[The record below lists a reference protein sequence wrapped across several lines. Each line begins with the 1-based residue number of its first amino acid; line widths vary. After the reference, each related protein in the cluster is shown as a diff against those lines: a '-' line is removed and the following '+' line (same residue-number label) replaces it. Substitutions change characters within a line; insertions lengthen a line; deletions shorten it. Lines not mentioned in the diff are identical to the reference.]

1 MGLGDATGKVL
12 PKVALLATPE
22 RGGSISS
29 RYLTPW
35 TCHAAHA
42 VTGALCI
49 AAACRVPRTVA
60 ASIAVHAPNTETIAI
75 EHPAGRI
82 ETRVEVGPTATGG
95 EVVILRAGV
104 VRTARLLL
112 SGHVF
117 VNVAA
122 VLAAAA

>member
-1 MGLGDATGKVL
+1 
-12 PKVALLATPE
+12 LLATPE

-49 AAACRVPRTVA
+49 AAACCVPGSVA
-60 ASIAVHAPNTETIAI
+60 ATIDGRGGNIGTIAI

-82 ETRVEVGPTATGG
+82 ETRVEVDPAATAGD
-95 EVVILRAGV
+95 VVILRAGV

-117 VNVAA
+117 VNVPA